1 MSRSATIVRWFLK
14 ALLVAAFIGILSLFF
29 AAGSFARANILP
41 SEGLVGKSRV
51 SPRAAFRGNGERE
64 ALSFPF
70 QNV

>member
-1 MSRSATIVRWFLK
+1 MSRSATIVRLILK
-14 ALLVAAFIGILSLFF
+14 ALLLAAFVGILCLFF
-29 AAGSFARANILP
+29 AAGSFARGSILP
-41 SEGLVGKSRV
+41 SEGLVGESQV